1 MADYENKASNMYFS
15 TNFKA
20 TEKLRVFSTV
30 SYYTAEGS
38 LQEVLMP
45 DVEARLDGDLENQDF
60 DMENIPSYS
69 DLDYEFLSFK
79 LGFTYKL
86 TDAVTWSA
94 DGDYVDLKDNQ
105 GYVYGIESGSYFMIR
120 SGFKVDF

>member
-1 MADYENKASNMYFS
+1 MADYENKASNMYFTTS
-15 TNFKA
+15 FKA

-30 SYYTAEGS
+30 AYYTAEGS

-45 DVEARLDGDLENQDF
+45 DIEDRLNGNLENQDF
-60 DMENIPSYS
+60 NMEKIPSYS

-94 DGDYVDLKDNQ
+94 DGNYVDLKDNQ

>member
-1 MADYENKASNMYFS
+1 MADYENKASNIYFS
-15 TNFKA
+15 TSFRA
-20 TEKLRVFSTV
+20 TEKLKVFSTV
-30 SYYTAEGS
+30 AYNIAEGS

-45 DVEARLDGDLENQDF
+45 DVEHLLNGDLENQDF
-60 DMENIPSYS
+60 DMEKIPSYS

-79 LGFTYKL
+79 LGFAYNL
-86 TDAVTWSA
+86 TSTVTWTA